1 MALWIRVELVILWG
15 LLAALLI
22 VPVMRSRLRV
32 GAAPAFY
39 LGLATAYLIPL
50 SSDPRGFADLF
61 TERHV
66 SRFGEGLIVLVVAHA
81 WAVQARG
88 GGSGVEGWAAAL
100 QRSSS
105 SRLPNRLKKIGILLG
120 AFSVS
125 SWVLFIADAGGVT
138 ALLARRGDMYYAGSG
153 GNVLTTIAGLG
164 VASTV
169 PSVACLVASS
179 VLSAGRLIPVFVY
192 AAMVG
197 LWFVAYGSR
206 SAIVGLSAVV
216 VSGVIMHPRVRY
228 RIPLALCVVL
238 FLGPVALALEYV
250 RGYWAAGGDSLASYL
265 SLFAGYFNAD
275 FLSERLSDGAAR
287 NGSEVSYSLAI
298 IEWTHRHGY
307 VGAEPLLEFLTR
319 WVPSAWWPDK
329 PYPNASAFTPILAG
343 SGIGASQVGSHGQ
356 YLVGPAAGALGYFY
370 SMGGLP
376 AVALGGVG
384 LGSIH
389 RLLTSKTTSLV
400 GPAGSD
406 GSPWPVLFPAVG
418 FIDAVGTPGHWL
430 FAALPLVLLFAVTQR
445 LWGR

>member
-1 MALWIRVELVILWG
+1 
-15 LLAALLI
+15 
-22 VPVMRSRLRV
+22 MRSRLRV

-61 TERHV
+61 TARHV
-66 SRFGEGLIVLVVAHA
+66 ARFGEGLIVLVVAHA

-88 GGSGVEGWAAAL
+88 GGRGAEGLAATL

-105 SRLPNRLKKIGILLG
+105 SRLPTRLKKLGILLG
-120 AFSVS
+120 AFSLG
-125 SWVLFIADAGGVT
+125 SWVLFISDAGGVT

-164 VASTV
+164 IATTV
-169 PSVACLVASS
+169 PSVACLIASS
-179 VLSAGRLIPVFVY
+179 VLRAGRLIPVFVY
-192 AAMVG
+192 AAIVG
-197 LWFVAYGSR
+197 LWFVVYGSR
-206 SAIVGLSAVV
+206 SAIVGLSAVL
-216 VSGVIMHPRVRY
+216 VSGVVMHPRARY
-228 RIPLALCVVL
+228 RIPFALCIVL
-238 FLGPVALALEYV
+238 LMGPVALALEHV

-265 SLFAGYFNAD
+265 SSFAGYFNSDYLGA
-275 FLSERLSDGAAR
+275 RLSYGAAR
-287 NGSEVSYSLAI
+287 NGSEASYGLAI
-298 IEWTHRHGY
+298 VEWTDRNGY
-307 VGAEPLLEFLTR
+307 VGAEPLLEFFTR

-329 PYPNASAFTPILAG
+329 PYPNASAFTPILAS
-343 SGIGASQVGSHGQ
+343 SGIDASQVGSHGQ

-389 RLLTSKTTSLV
+389 RLLTSKATSLL
-400 GPAGSD
+400 GAAGSNR
-406 GSPWPVLFPAVG
+406 SPWPVLFPAVG

-430 FAALPLVLLFAVTQR
+430 FAALPLVLLVAVTQR
-445 LWGR
+445 VFGR